1 MSSKVFEPEIAVKV
15 EHISKRYRFG
25 TLEEKPDSLLGT
37 LTNLATKP
45 IRNFRNIQ
53 KLSSFDDDDDS
64 GTVLWAVDD
73 GSFEVKTGE
82 VIGLIGKNGAG
93 KSTLLKILAKITE
106 PTNGKAYINGKV
118 ASLLEVGT
126 GFHPELTGRANVN
139 LNGAILGMK
148 NAEIAEKFD
157 EIVKFS
163 GLDSYIDT
171 PVKRY
176 STGMVVRLAFAV
188 AAHLTPDI
196 MLVDEVLAV
205 GDAEFQQ
212 KCLGKMDEFSSSGR
226 TVFFVS
232 HNMASVNRL
241 CSRVILLDKG
251 KIVADGL
258 PGEVTSAYF
267 GGVTGTES
275 SISWKENKAP
285 GSQELKLTSVSLLK
299 DGTAHDG
306 KIATNESF
314 DVRIGYDVLQP
325 ELRFR
330 CAIELMTQGV
340 VAFAS
345 VEPKETVRYKRGR
358 YYSSLT
364 IPAHLL
370 AEGLHSVRVSIFT
383 SSGMKKH
390 YARVDEAIA
399 FQVVDLMGGDS
410 ARGDYAQ
417 NLRGIVRPK
426 LDWEMHVGS
435 EHL

>member
-1 MSSKVFEPEIAVKV
+1 
-15 EHISKRYRFG
+15 
-25 TLEEKPDSLLGT
+25 
-37 LTNLATKP
+37 
-45 IRNFRNIQ
+45 
-53 KLSSFDDDDDS
+53 
-64 GTVLWAVDD
+64 
-73 GSFEVKTGE
+73 
-82 VIGLIGKNGAG
+82 
-93 KSTLLKILAKITE
+93 
-106 PTNGKAYINGKV
+106 
-118 ASLLEVGT
+118 
-126 GFHPELTGRANVN
+126 
-139 LNGAILGMK
+139 
-148 NAEIAEKFD
+148 
-157 EIVKFS
+157 
-163 GLDSYIDT
+163 
-171 PVKRY
+171 
-176 STGMVVRLAFAV
+176 
-188 AAHLTPDI
+188 

-212 KCLGKMDEFSSSGR
+212 KCLGKMDEFASSGR

-267 GGVTGTES
+267 GGVTGTGS

-285 GSQELKLTSVSLLK
+285 GSQELKLTSVSLVK
-299 DGTAHDG
+299 NGTARDG
-306 KIATNESF
+306 EITTNESF

-345 VEPKETVRYKRGR
+345 VEPKETVRDKLGR

-383 SSGMKKH
+383 SSGVKKH

-399 FQVVDLMGGDS
+399 FQVVDLMDGDS